1 MKTYLVKELD
11 TLHLQQVD
19 NLLHLLSPGAGEIDA
34 VRLSKLIR
42 EEMIC
47 LFVTE
52 DDSGRIVGMLSL
64 CICPTLAKDK
74 LWIEDVI
81 VDESCRGKGIGRS
94 LVQKAVAHAETL
106 APGSRLYL
114 TSNPKRM
121 AARELYASEGFEQ
134 YETGV
139 FRIQL

>member
-11 TLHLQQVD
+11 ILHLQQVD
-19 NLLHLLSPGAGEIDA
+19 SLLHLLSPGTGQINTE
-34 VRLSKLIR
+34 RLSKLMHEDR
-42 EEMIC
+42 LC

-52 DDSGRIVGMLSL
+52 DENGTIVGMLSL

-94 LVQKAVAHAETL
+94 LVKEAVAHAKTL

-114 TSNPKRM
+114 TSNPKRK

>member
-1 MKTYLVKELD
+1 MKTYLVKNLD
-11 TLHLQQVD
+11 TLQLQQV
-19 NLLHLLSPGAGEIDA
+19 NSLLHLLSPCTKDIDA
-34 VRLSKLIR
+34 GRLTQLIR
-42 EEMIC
+42 EDRLC

-52 DDSGRIVGMLSL
+52 DENEAIVGMLSL

-81 VDESCRGKGIGRS
+81 VDEGCRGKGIGRS
-94 LVQKAVAHAETL
+94 LVKQAVAHARLL

-114 TSNPKRM
+114 TSNPTRT

>member
-1 MKTYLVKELD
+1 MKTYLVKNLD
-11 TLHLQQVD
+11 TIQLQQV
-19 NLLHLLSPGAGEIDA
+19 NSLLHLLSPSTKDIDA
-34 VRLSKLIR
+34 DRLTSLIR
-42 EEMIC
+42 EDRLC

-52 DDSGRIVGMLSL
+52 DENGTIVGILTL

-74 LWIEDVI
+74 LWIEDVV
-81 VDESCRGKGIGRS
+81 VDLSQRGKGIGRS
-94 LVQKAVAHAETL
+94 LVQEAVAHARSL

-114 TSNPKRM
+114 TSNPSRQ
-121 AARELYASEGFEQ
+121 AARALYASEGFEQ